1 MHLLNHIL
9 IGIILLVNFNYCFS
23 QNESVDTLI
32 VLGKIKVDTSQI
44 SMSKTDFLNNGKI
57 KTNLKGL
64 SVNSYKFSMFALGNS
79 IKCTVNDSMFTTK
92 LREAVLNEGIN
103 YRYINIEGVTLINRS
118 GKITVPKVD
127 TVKVKFKYQ

>member
-1 MHLLNHIL
+1 MRLPRLILLGIIIL
-9 IGIILLVNFNYCFS
+9 INFNYSFS
-23 QNESVDTLI
+23 QNESIDTLI

-44 SMSKTDFLNNGKI
+44 SISKMDFLKSGKI

-79 IKCTVNDSMFTTK
+79 IKCAVNDSMLTTK
-92 LREAVLNEGIN
+92 LREAVLNKGVN
-103 YRYINIEGVTLINRS
+103 YRYINIEGVTLIDRS
-118 GKITVPKVD
+118 GKISSPKVD